1 MGNRDMNEIVA
12 SILQSMITAK
22 EEEGIRRTRIM
33 YNSFLS
39 YTMVAHPL
47 KLLTENTSDNRE

>member
-1 MGNRDMNEIVA
+1 MNEIVA